1 MASWGHGGY
10 ATGQSFATSLSLYFN
25 VIFIIVVLAA
35 LNLLVFKFARRWT
48 LNNAEISTLYIMLAI
63 ASSVAGHDMMEILMP
78 ILPHAAWFASAENEW
93 AELFHK
99 YVPQWLAIKEQS
111 KLVDYYCGESTFYM
125 WEHASLWLTPVLWW
139 TVFIVVLVS
148 ILLCFNLLLRK
159 LWIEHEKLSYPII
172 QLPLELTNND
182 FAGHL
187 FRNRLMWMGFIA
199 AGGIDVINGLHFLY
213 PTVPTLGG
221 RLYDIGPLFTE
232 KPWNA
237 IGWTPVAVY
246 PFIIGLSFFI
256 PLDLS
261 FSCWFFIYFG
271 KFNVFYQ
278 RCWACEVY
286 RDFHT
291 SMNKNLADI
300 WEFALSHCISADGI

>member
-1 MASWGHGGY
+1 M
-10 ATGQSFATSLSLYFN
+10 
-25 VIFIIVVLAA
+25 
-35 LNLLVFKFARRWT
+35 
-48 LNNAEISTLYIMLAI
+48 
-63 ASSVAGHDMMEILMP
+63 
-78 ILPHAAWFASAENEW
+78 
-93 AELFHK
+93 
-99 YVPQWLAIKEQS
+99 
-111 KLVDYYCGESTFYM
+111 
-125 WEHASLWLTPVLWW
+125 
-139 TVFIVVLVS
+139 
-148 ILLCFNLLLRK
+148 
-159 LWIEHEKLSYPII
+159 
-172 QLPLELTNND
+172 ELTNND

-261 FSCWFFIYFG
+261 FSCWFFLSILESSTYFISG
-271 KFNVFYQ
+271 AGLAKFT
-278 RCWACEVY
+278 A
-286 RDFHT
+286 
-291 SMNKNLADI
+291 
-300 WEFALSHCISADGI
+300 ISIHR